1 MDTYQGTCKYC
12 GDIKPIMAQSQ
23 DAADERVSNECA
35 CGGAKLEEIKARLM
49 ANINFISRKNEE
61 KALSQLTEEQVK
73 ILKRVG
79 AEIVNGNIE
88 KAVFDFGSSKVTI
101 WNAGEKYKIKRN
113 TTREETA
120 EA

>member
-12 GDIKPIMAQSQ
+12 GEIKPIMAESQ
-23 DAADERVSNECA
+23 VVADERVSNDCA

-61 KALSQLTEEQVK
+61 KALSQLTEDQVK
-73 ILKRVG
+73 MLKRAG
-79 AEIVNGNIE
+79 AEIVNGNID
-88 KAVFDFGSSKVTI
+88 KAAFDFGNSKVTI
-101 WNAGEKYKIKRN
+101 WNAGEKYKVKR
-113 TTREETA
+113 TATREETA

>member
-1 MDTYQGTCKYC
+1 MDTYQGACKYC
-12 GDIKPIMAQSQ
+12 GEIKPIMAESQ
-23 DAADERVSNECA
+23 AAADERVSNDCA

-73 ILKRVG
+73 LLKRAG
-79 AEIVNGNIE
+79 AEIVNDNCN
-88 KAVFDFGSSKVTI
+88 KAVFDFGGSKVTI
-101 WNAGEKYKIKRN
+101 WEAGEKYKVKRT
-113 TTREETA
+113 TTREELT

>member
-1 MDTYQGTCKYC
+1 MDTYQGTCRYC
-12 GDIKPIMAQSQ
+12 GDIKPIMAESQ
-23 DAADERVSNECA
+23 EAADERVSNDCV
-35 CGGAKLEEIKARLM
+35 CCGAKIEEIKARLM

-73 ILKRVG
+73 LLKSAG
-79 AEIVNGNIE
+79 AEIVNGNCH

-101 WNAGEKYKIKRN
+101 WDTGEKYKVKRT
-113 TTREETA
+113 TTREEQA